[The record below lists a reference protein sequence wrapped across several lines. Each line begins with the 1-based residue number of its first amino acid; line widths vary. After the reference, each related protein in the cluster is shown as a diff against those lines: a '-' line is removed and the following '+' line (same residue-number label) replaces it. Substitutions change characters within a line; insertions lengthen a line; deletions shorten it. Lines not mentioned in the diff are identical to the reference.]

1 MTEPAFMA
9 FAIFSSLSV
18 CEEFVEYYDL
28 ERIFEPQCVQ
38 MGGAPEYQ
46 RPIPNIRP
54 MPRPEVSND

>member
-18 CEEFVEYYDL
+18 CEEFVGYYDL
-28 ERIFEPQCVQ
+28 ERIFEPQCVK

-46 RPIPNIRP
+46 NPIPNIRP

>member
-9 FAIFSSLSV
+9 FVIFSSLSH
-18 CEEFVEYYDL
+18 CKEFSEYYDL

-46 RPIPNIRP
+46 RPIPNTRP
-54 MPRPEVSND
+54 MPRPEVADD

>member
-46 RPIPNIRP
+46 LPIPNIRP
-54 MPRPEVSND
+54 MQRPENYDD

>member
-38 MGGAPEYQ
+38 MGGASEYK

-54 MPRPEVSND
+54 MPRPEVADD

>member
-38 MGGAPEYQ
+38 MGGAQEYQ